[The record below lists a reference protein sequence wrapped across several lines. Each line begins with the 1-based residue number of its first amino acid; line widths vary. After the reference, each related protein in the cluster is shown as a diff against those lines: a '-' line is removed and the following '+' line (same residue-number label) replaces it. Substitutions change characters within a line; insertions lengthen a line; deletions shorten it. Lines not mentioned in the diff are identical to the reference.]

1 GIFFPAD
8 DADGFAD
15 DAEKDRRESAV
26 RISDIS
32 GMFFPADD
40 ADEPAD
46 GAEKDRRE
54 SAGYIYPE

>member
-1 GIFFPAD
+1 
-8 DADGFAD
+8 
-15 DAEKDRRESAV
+15 
-26 RISDIS
+26 
-32 GMFFPADD
+32 MFFPADD